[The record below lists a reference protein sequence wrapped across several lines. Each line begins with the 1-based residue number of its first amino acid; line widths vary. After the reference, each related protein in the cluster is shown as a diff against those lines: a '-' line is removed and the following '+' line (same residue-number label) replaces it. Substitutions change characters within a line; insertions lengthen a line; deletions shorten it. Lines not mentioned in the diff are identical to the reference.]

1 MPSLTDTAR
10 QAAEQ
15 QLSTILRE
23 SSGLELAQLDRSST
37 FLELGFDS
45 LFLIQLSQRIK
56 RRLGVKVAFRQLI
69 EDIATVDGLVNYLT
83 ENGSF
88 EPATSTPAASTPA
101 TSTPA
106 AASASTSANPEPV
119 SPVQAERELLRS
131 EVVCAEAGDC
141 QWDGSCDDAGGTAN
155 SAHASTPAAAL
166 PAVVPAVAPAP
177 APVVMPAVMPAAPR
191 VVASQAIPSSN
202 DRASSGTSLSVGAA
216 RSAPPSPA
224 TRPLSTAPTGPLGV
238 PGSLLAEIVWQQN
251 QLMLKHLELLQ
262 GASDLGGA
270 PAEAWSSPA
279 EALPAPVALAAPVT
293 APAPA
298 PAPVPVPAPAPVTVP
313 APTPAI
319 AAAIASV
326 TAPASGSTSSRSV
339 AGGTGVGGAE
349 SAAAASQA
357 AAGDK
362 KRATFERF
370 GPYKPVRRGAGGG
383 LTEQQQRH
391 LDQFVARYTQRTAS
405 SRRHAQTHRPHF
417 ADPRGV
423 AGYRRIW
430 KSMVYQIVVERS
442 QGSKLYDIDGNT
454 YVDVA
459 MGFGLNLFGQ
469 SPSFVTEAVQRQLLR
484 GVEIGP
490 QTPLTGEVA
499 ELLCQFSRKD
509 RVTFCNTGSEA
520 VMAALRLART
530 VTGKSKTVYFNKDY
544 HGNFDQVLLR
554 SPAAAGRAGS
564 APAAPGVPSCYSDNT
579 IVLPYGT
586 AETLE
591 IIRREAH
598 DIAAVLVE
606 PVQSADPFT
615 QPREFLQALRTLTR
629 ENQIALVM
637 DEVITGFR
645 AAPGGAQ
652 EWFGVWG
659 DMATYGKVLG
669 GGMPIGALAGTAEY
683 MDALDGGN
691 WRYEDDSEPEA
702 DMTFFAGT
710 FVRHPLAIAAA
721 YEVLKRVKEE
731 GPGLQQ
737 RLTER
742 TTYLAQTLNRFF
754 EQEQFPIRVAQFT
767 SLFRFMFPPDVE
779 YADMLYF
786 HLLDRGVFTRGWG
799 DNCFLSTEHSDE
811 DIEHVIRAVQ
821 ESCREIRAGGFFP
834 EPADP
839 SRSGAGSVVVAER
852 VGASGADEKKK
863 TESLIRVVETM
874 SPSQLRVDMPVAEVR
889 TSGSAIERM
898 STINPIQEEGEL
910 PPLFCMPAA
919 DGLTLVYHELSACL
933 GNNQPV
939 YGLDSPAIY
948 REAIPD
954 TLEAL
959 AARFI
964 EDMREIQPHGPYLV
978 IGYCSGGTTALE
990 VAQQLRQQGET
1001 VALLGL
1007 IETYNWR
1014 DAPSTHPTFWVNADY
1029 QRQRLLFHSYNFL
1042 LLPWREK
1049 RQFIGSKCVALGRRL
1064 GVWRAAVGGW
1074 FRTQKLQREGLV
1086 NMAEI
1091 WRKHDDLAEAYLPA
1105 RYPGRLVHF
1114 RPKQDYR
1121 CHRSTEYEA
1130 EAVETHRLR
1139 VFPAG
1144 MMVRPF
1150 VAELATLLQREIAQG
1165 LAETATRD

>member
-1 MPSLTDTAR
+1 MPISTDTAR

-15 QLSTILRE
+15 QLSLILRE
-23 SSGLELAQLDRSST
+23 SAGLELAQLDRSST

-56 RRLGVKVAFRQLI
+56 RRWGVKVAFRQLI
-69 EDIATVDGLVNYLT
+69 EDIATVEGLVNYLA

-88 EPATSTPAASTPA
+88 AP
-101 TSTPA
+101 
-106 AASASTSANPEPV
+106 AASASAVSAPAAESASANVSPEPV
-119 SPVQAERELLRS
+119 SPVSAERELLRA
-131 EVVCAEAGDC
+131 EVVCANEGEC
-141 QWDGSCDDAGGTAN
+141 QWDGSCDDAVVAAN
-155 SAHASTPAAAL
+155 TAHAEPLAAAS
-166 PAVVPAVAPAP
+166 VVPAVAPPLA
-177 APVVMPAVMPAAPR
+177 PAVMPAVLLEVPR
-191 VVASQAIPSSN
+191 VVASRAIPSPS
-202 DRASSGTSLSVGAA
+202 AGTSLSVGTP

-224 TRPLSTAPTGPLGV
+224 TRPIAAAPTGPLGV

-270 PAEAWSSPA
+270 PAEAWSAPTQ
-279 EALPAPVALAAPVT
+279 ALPAPVANA
-293 APAPA
+293 
-298 PAPVPVPAPAPVTVP
+298 
-313 APTPAI
+313 
-319 AAAIASV
+319 ASV
-326 TAPASGSTSSRSV
+326 TASTPTPTASASVVSTASGSSSSP
-339 AGGTGVGGAE
+339 
-349 SAAAASQA
+349 SAASGTATGEAEPVASASQA
-357 AAGDK
+357 AMGDK

-391 LDQFVARYTQRTAS
+391 LDQFVARYTRRTAN

-430 KSMVYQIVVERS
+430 KSMVYQILVERS

-469 SPSFVTEAVQRQLLR
+469 SPSFVTEAVQQQLLR
-484 GVEIGP
+484 GVELGP

-629 ENQIALVM
+629 DNQIALVM

-659 DMATYGKVLG
+659 DMATYGKILG

-742 TTYLAQTLNRFF
+742 TTYLAQMLNRFF

-821 ESCREIRAGGFFP
+821 DSCREIRAGGFFP

-839 SRSGAGSVVVAER
+839 SRAGAGSVVVAER
-852 VGASGADEKKK
+852 VADNGAEEKKK

-874 SPSQLRVDMPVAEVR
+874 SPSQLRVDKPVAEVLA
-889 TSGSAIERM
+889 SGSAIERM

-919 DGLTLVYHELSACL
+919 DGLTLVYHELSECL

-1042 LLPWREK
+1042 LLSWREK
-1049 RQFIGSKCVALGRRL
+1049 RQFIGSKCVAFGRRL

-1074 FRTQKLQREGLV
+1074 FRAQKRQREGLV
-1086 NMAEI
+1086 NLAEI

-1105 RYPGRLVHF
+1105 RYPDRLVHF

-1130 EAVETHRLR
+1130 EQVETHRLR

-1150 VAELATLLQREIAQG
+1150 VADLASLLQREIAKG
-1165 LAETATRD
+1165 LAETTSRD